1 MSKTQTVDFSKL
13 DDIPTIPVVVTRAI
27 QVINDP
33 RSGAKDLTDLIMN
46 DQILAAK
53 ILKVANSAYYG
64 LPSKINNLNRAIT
77 LIGFDE
83 IKRMITP
90 IILLDTFKSFKQTE
104 YFSSTDFWV
113 HSLAVAGACEI
124 LVEKINKPLDIGEAR
139 VVGLLH
145 DIGRMIM
152 VEIAP
157 TEFEKTMKTVERGAT
172 VLDAESAIIGQ
183 NHAEV
188 GALVIE
194 KWGLPESISTIIRYH
209 HNSENA
215 PNNFYL
221 AEVVSV
227 ADYLANQLNMRSLVI
242 GESRKVPQNIKDKFI
257 NDEEELEIL
266 LTRLETEVEKAKT
279 LLSMIKD

>member
-1 MSKTQTVDFSKL
+1 MGKTQIVDFNEL
-13 DDIPTIPVVVTRAI
+13 NDIPTIPVVVTRAI

-33 RSGAKDLTDLIMN
+33 HSGAKDLTDLIIN
-46 DQILAAK
+46 DQILAGK

-90 IILLDTFKSFKQTE
+90 IILLDTFKGFKRND
-104 YFSSTDFWV
+104 YFSSIDFWV

-145 DIGRMIM
+145 DIGRMIT
-152 VEIAP
+152 VEMAP
-157 TEFEKTMKTVERGAT
+157 TQFEKTMKTVERGAE
-172 VLDAESAIIGQ
+172 VLEAESTILGQ

-188 GALVIE
+188 GALVTQ
-194 KWGLPESISTIIRYH
+194 KWNLPESITNIIRYH
-209 HNSENA
+209 HSPEKA
-215 PNNFYL
+215 SDDSYL
-221 AEVVSV
+221 AEVVCV
-227 ADYLANQLNMRSLVI
+227 GDYLANQLEMKSLLV
-242 GESRKVPQNIKDKFI
+242 GEPKDVPVNIREKYIKD
-257 NDEEELEIL
+257 EEDLEIL

-279 LLSMIKD
+279 LLSMIKE